1 MSALAEL
8 VGQRVLLLD
17 AAMGS
22 QVQAM
27 TLDVERDFDGCENC
41 TEVLNRTRPDI
52 VREIH
57 RASLA
62 AGSDA
67 IETNSFGGSPIT
79 LGEFGLADEARALN
93 LAAARIARE
102 AADEFSADGRPRFVF
117 GAIGPGTRLPTLEQ
131 VSWADVADAVAV
143 QAAGLIAGGADALL
157 IETVQDL
164 LQAKAAVA
172 GARRALAEA
181 KRDMPLV
188 AQVTVESTG
197 TLLAGADIAAAA
209 TVLHALDVEIA
220 GLNCATGPQEMAEHL
235 SWLSQN
241 WPGPISVLP
250 NAGLPELV
258 GGETRYPLSA
268 DELAEWLARF
278 VEEDGVALVGGCCG
292 TTAEHVA
299 ALDAMLRA
307 RAEDG
312 FRPRVRRREARW
324 TPSVASLYG
333 QTPLRQETALLAI
346 GERCNA
352 NGSRKFRALQK
363 DRAWDACVAVGREQA
378 AEGSHCIDLCTALVG
393 EDETEAMCALV
404 GRMGRAVAAPL
415 VIDSTEL
422 GVIEAALARYG
433 GKAIINSINFE
444 DGEGPA
450 AARLALARRFGAAAV
465 ALTIDEEGM
474 AKTAAEKLRI
484 ARRLAEFAAAHG
496 LPAADLLI
504 DPLTFTI
511 CTGNEEDRGLAAET
525 LDAIAAIAE
534 ALPDCQIVLGLS
546 NVSFGLKPAARHVLN
561 SVFLDHARR
570 RGMTAAL
577 LHPGKIAP
585 LHRVPEAEAQAAE
598 DLIFDRRR
606 PGYDPLHAFIALF
619 EGRDGAAP
627 AKRERPAKVEDRL
640 SRRIVDGD
648 RDGLESDLEEAM
660 RDWRP
665 LDIVNRF
672 LLDGMKTVGELFGSG
687 AMQLPFVLQSA
698 ETMKAAV
705 RWLEPHM
712 DRVDGGARGTIVL
725 ATVKGDVHDIGKNL
739 TDIILT
745 NNGFRVVNLGIKQ
758 PIARILEAADEHG
771 ADCIGMSGLLVKST
785 AIMRENLLEMSR
797 RGLDFPV
804 LLGGAALTRR
814 YVEEDCAAAYEAGA
828 GGLCARRLRRALADG
843 RRVEGALRRRSRG
856 EPRAPAADGR
866 RRAAD
871 GKRAG
876 GAGAAGGADAPAA
889 RASDRGCADACP
901 RGVGGAADRPPAARR
916 SAAVSEHSHA
926 LSASLGLQE
935 AGTEFPRVP
944 RVVAEDPGPDARS
957 ADRTLRR
964 GGDPDAERG
973 VGAVAGGRRR
983 RRSGAALARRP
994 FARGGALYAAAAE
1007 GQRRAVHRRFRA
1019 RRGGGRARCRG
1030 VAGGD
1035 GGRAGVGGGARIL
1048 RRRSLPRL
1056 SLSARAG
1063 GGDGG
1068 GDGGI
1073 HAQAHPRGTRLRP
1086 RGRARHGQVDPPR
1099 LSRRALFVRLSR
1111 LPAAGGPG
1119 TASGPSRRGGDRRPP
1134 GRRGAAR
1141 ARAVDLGSGHSPPA
1155 RAVFHGIA
1163 PAARREA
1170 GPAAAR
1176 RLMMAAGKGHR
1187 NGGGRL

>member
-1 MSALAEL
+1 MSGLAEL
-8 VGQRVLLLD
+8 VGRRVLLLD

-27 TLDVERDFDGCENC
+27 ALDVERDFDGCENC

-79 LGEFGLADEARALN
+79 LGEFGLAEEARALN
-93 LAAARIARE
+93 IAAARIARE

-164 LQAKAAVA
+164 LQAKAAIA

-181 KRDMPLV
+181 KRDMPIV

-312 FRPRVRRREARW
+312 FRPRVRPRRARW

-444 DGEGPA
+444 DGEAPA

-534 ALPDCQIVLGLS
+534 ALPECQIVLGLS

-585 LHRVPEAEAQAAE
+585 LHQVPEAEAQAAE

-627 AKRERPAKVEDRL
+627 AKRERPAKVEERL

-648 RDGLESDLEEAM
+648 RDGLEADLEEAM

-785 AIMRENLLEMSR
+785 VIMRENLLEMSR

-814 YVEEDCAAAYEAGA
+814 YVEEDCAAAYEAGRVA
-828 GGLCARRLRRALADG
+828 YARDAFDGLSLMDAVSKGRFDAEVAESRARRRRTDG
-843 RRVEGALRRRSRG
+843 GAQRTES
-856 EPRAPAADGR
+856 APAAPA
-866 RRAAD
+866 RRAAPT
-871 GKRAG
+871 RPRRQQRVE
-876 GAGAAGGADAPAA
+876 DAPTPVPAAWGARRIDRLPLVGLRPYLNTHTLYQLHWGYKKQGRSFREFREWSRKTLDPMLEALIERCAAEDILTPSAAWGLWPAVGDGDDLVLLSPDDRSREAARFTLPRQKGREGLCIADFVRDAEAGEPDVVGLQAVTVGA
-889 RASDRGCADACP
+889 RASAVEREYFAADRYRDYLYLHGLGVEMAEAMAEYTHKRIREELGFGHEDARDMDKLIRHGYRGARYSFGFPACP
-901 RGVGGAADRPPAARR
+901 RLEDQERLLDLLGAEAIGVRLGEEAQLEPEQST
-916 SAAVSEHSHA
+916 SALVIHH
-926 LSASLGLQE
+926 
-935 AGTEFPRVP
+935 P
-944 RVVAEDPGPDARS
+944 
-957 ADRTLRR
+957 
-964 GGDPDAERG
+964 
-973 VGAVAGGRRR
+973 
-983 RRSGAALARRP
+983 
-994 FARGGALYAAAAE
+994 
-1007 GQRRAVHRRFRA
+1007 RA
-1019 RRGGGRARCRG
+1019 RYFT
-1030 VAGGD
+1030 V
-1035 GGRAGVGGGARIL
+1035 
-1048 RRRSLPRL
+1048 
-1056 SLSARAG
+1056 
-1063 GGDGG
+1063 
-1068 GDGGI
+1068 
-1073 HAQAHPRGTRLRP
+1073 
-1086 RGRARHGQVDPPR
+1086 
-1099 LSRRALFVRLSR
+1099 
-1111 LPAAGGPG
+1111 
-1119 TASGPSRRGGDRRPP
+1119 
-1134 GRRGAAR
+1134 
-1141 ARAVDLGSGHSPPA
+1141 
-1155 RAVFHGIA
+1155 
-1163 PAARREA
+1163 
-1170 GPAAAR
+1170 
-1176 RLMMAAGKGHR
+1176 
-1187 NGGGRL
+1187 

>member
-1 MSALAEL
+1 MSGLAEL
-8 VGQRVLLLD
+8 VGRRVLLLD

-27 TLDVERDFDGCENC
+27 ALDVERDFDGCENC

-79 LGEFGLADEARALN
+79 LGEFGLAEEARALN
-93 LAAARIARE
+93 IAAARIARE

-181 KRDMPLV
+181 KRDMPIV

-258 GGETRYPLSA
+258 GGETTYPLSA

-312 FRPRVRRREARW
+312 FRPRVRPRRARW

-444 DGEGPA
+444 DGEAPA

-585 LHRVPEAEAQAAE
+585 LHQVPEAEAQAAE

-627 AKRERPAKVEDRL
+627 AKRERPAKVEERL

-648 RDGLESDLEEAM
+648 RDGLETDLEEAM

-785 AIMRENLLEMSR
+785 VIMRENLLEMSR

-814 YVEEDCAAAYEAGA
+814 YVEEDCAAAYEAGRVA
-828 GGLCARRLRRALADG
+828 YARDAFDGLSLMDAVSKGRFDAEVAESRARRRRTDGGAQRTESAPAAPAAPTRRAAPTRLRR
-843 RRVEGALRRRSRG
+843 RQRVEDAPTPVPAAWGARRIDRLPLVGLRPYLNTHTLYQLHWGYKKQGRSFREFREWSRKTLDPMLEALIERCAAEEILTPSAAWGLWPAVGDGDDLVLLSPDDRSREAARFTLPRQKGREGLCIADFVRDAEAG
-856 EPRAPAADGR
+856 EPDVVGLQAVTVG
-866 RRAAD
+866 
-871 GKRAG
+871 
-876 GAGAAGGADAPAA
+876 A
-889 RASDRGCADACP
+889 RASAVEREYFAADRYRDYLYLHGLGVEMAEAMAEYTHKRIREELGFGHEDARDMDKLIRHGYRGARYSFGFPACP
-901 RGVGGAADRPPAARR
+901 RLEDQERLLDLLGAEAIGVRLGEEAQLEPEQST
-916 SAAVSEHSHA
+916 SALVIHH
-926 LSASLGLQE
+926 
-935 AGTEFPRVP
+935 P
-944 RVVAEDPGPDARS
+944 
-957 ADRTLRR
+957 
-964 GGDPDAERG
+964 
-973 VGAVAGGRRR
+973 
-983 RRSGAALARRP
+983 
-994 FARGGALYAAAAE
+994 
-1007 GQRRAVHRRFRA
+1007 RA
-1019 RRGGGRARCRG
+1019 RYFT
-1030 VAGGD
+1030 V
-1035 GGRAGVGGGARIL
+1035 
-1048 RRRSLPRL
+1048 
-1056 SLSARAG
+1056 
-1063 GGDGG
+1063 
-1068 GDGGI
+1068 
-1073 HAQAHPRGTRLRP
+1073 
-1086 RGRARHGQVDPPR
+1086 
-1099 LSRRALFVRLSR
+1099 
-1111 LPAAGGPG
+1111 
-1119 TASGPSRRGGDRRPP
+1119 
-1134 GRRGAAR
+1134 
-1141 ARAVDLGSGHSPPA
+1141 
-1155 RAVFHGIA
+1155 
-1163 PAARREA
+1163 
-1170 GPAAAR
+1170 
-1176 RLMMAAGKGHR
+1176 
-1187 NGGGRL
+1187 

>member
-1 MSALAEL
+1 M
-8 VGQRVLLLD
+8 
-17 AAMGS
+17 
-22 QVQAM
+22 
-27 TLDVERDFDGCENC
+27 
-41 TEVLNRTRPDI
+41 
-52 VREIH
+52 
-57 RASLA
+57 
-62 AGSDA
+62 
-67 IETNSFGGSPIT
+67 
-79 LGEFGLADEARALN
+79 
-93 LAAARIARE
+93 
-102 AADEFSADGRPRFVF
+102 
-117 GAIGPGTRLPTLEQ
+117 
-131 VSWADVADAVAV
+131 
-143 QAAGLIAGGADALL
+143 
-157 IETVQDL
+157 
-164 LQAKAAVA
+164 
-172 GARRALAEA
+172 
-181 KRDMPLV
+181 
-188 AQVTVESTG
+188 
-197 TLLAGADIAAAA
+197 
-209 TVLHALDVEIA
+209 LHALDVEIA

-312 FRPRVRRREARW
+312 FRPRVRPRRARW

-444 DGEGPA
+444 DGEAPA

-534 ALPDCQIVLGLS
+534 ALPECQIVLGAVERLLRS
-546 NVSFGLKPAARHVLN
+546 QARGAACPQFGFPRPRAPPGHDSGAPPPRQDRAAAPGPRGGGASGRRPHFRPAAAWLRPAARLHRAVRG
-561 SVFLDHARR
+561 ARR
-570 RGMTAAL
+570 RRAGEART
-577 LHPGKIAP
+577 PGKGRGAT
-585 LHRVPEAEAQAAE
+585 LAAYR
-598 DLIFDRRR
+598 RRR
-606 PGYDPLHAFIALF
+606 PRRPRGGPRRGDARL
-619 EGRDGAAP
+619 EGRSTSSTG
-627 AKRERPAKVEDRL
+627 
-640 SRRIVDGD
+640 
-648 RDGLESDLEEAM
+648 
-660 RDWRP
+660 
-665 LDIVNRF
+665 F

-814 YVEEDCAAAYEAGA
+814 YVEEDCAAAYEAGRVA
-828 GGLCARRLRRALADG
+828 YARDAFDGLSLMDAVSKGRFDAEVAESRARRGGRTAARNGRKASARRRRRRRGGRRA
-843 RRVEGALRRRSRG
+843 RGAGSGSRMRRRLSPRRG
-856 EPRAPAADGR
+856 GR
-866 RRAAD
+866 
-871 GKRAG
+871 G
-876 GAGAAGGADAPAA
+876 G
-889 RASDRGCADACP
+889 STAC
-901 RGVGGAADRPPAARR
+901 R
-916 SAAVSEHSHA
+916 SSVCGRVSEHPHA

-935 AGTEFPRVP
+935 AGGGV
-944 RVVAEDPGPDARS
+944 S
-957 ADRTLRR
+957 ASS
-964 GGDPDAERG
+964 A
-973 VGAVAGGRRR
+973 
-983 RRSGAALARRP
+983 SG
-994 FARGGALYAAAAE
+994 
-1007 GQRRAVHRRFRA
+1007 
-1019 RRGGGRARCRG
+1019 
-1030 VAGGD
+1030 
-1035 GGRAGVGGGARIL
+1035 
-1048 RRRSLPRL
+1048 
-1056 SLSARAG
+1056 
-1063 GGDGG
+1063 
-1068 GDGGI
+1068 
-1073 HAQAHPRGTRLRP
+1073 
-1086 RGRARHGQVDPPR
+1086 RGRPWTRCSKR
-1099 LSRRALFVRLSR
+1099 
-1111 LPAAGGPG
+1111 
-1119 TASGPSRRGGDRRPP
+1119 
-1134 GRRGAAR
+1134 
-1141 ARAVDLGSGHSPPA
+1141 
-1155 RAVFHGIA
+1155 
-1163 PAARREA
+1163 
-1170 GPAAAR
+1170 
-1176 RLMMAAGKGHR
+1176 
-1187 NGGGRL
+1187 

>member
-1 MSALAEL
+1 MSGLAEL
-8 VGQRVLLLD
+8 VGRRVLLLD

-27 TLDVERDFDGCENC
+27 ALDVERDFDGCENC

-93 LAAARIARE
+93 IAAARIARE

-131 VSWADVADAVAV
+131 ASWADVADAVAV

-181 KRDMPLV
+181 KRDMPIV

-312 FRPRVRRREARW
+312 FRPRVRPRRARW

-444 DGEGPA
+444 DGEAPA

-534 ALPDCQIVLGLS
+534 ALPECQIVLGLS

-585 LHRVPEAEAQAAE
+585 LHQVPEAEAQAAE

-627 AKRERPAKVEDRL
+627 AKRERPAKVEERL

-814 YVEEDCAAAYEAGA
+814 YVEEDCAAAYDAGRVA
-828 GGLCARRLRRALADG
+828 YARDAFDGLSLMDAVSKGRFDAEVAESRARRRRTDG
-843 RRVEGALRRRSRG
+843 GAQRTES
-856 EPRAPAADGR
+856 APAAPAAPT
-866 RRAAD
+866 RRASRPRR
-871 GKRAG
+871 GHRVE
-876 GAGAAGGADAPAA
+876 DAPTPVPAAWGARRIDRLPLVGLRPYLNTHTLYQLHWGYKKQGRSFREFREWSRKTLDPMLEALIERCAAEDILTPSAAWGLWPAVGDGDDLVLLSPDDRSREAARFTLPRQKGREGLCIADFVRDAEAGEPDVVGLQAVTVGA
-889 RASDRGCADACP
+889 RASAVEREYFAADRYRDYLYLHGLGVEMAEAMAEYTHKRIREELGFGHEDARDMDKLIRHGYRGARYSFGFPACP
-901 RGVGGAADRPPAARR
+901 RLEDQERLLDLLGAEAIGVRLGEEAQLEPEQST
-916 SAAVSEHSHA
+916 SALVIHH
-926 LSASLGLQE
+926 
-935 AGTEFPRVP
+935 P
-944 RVVAEDPGPDARS
+944 
-957 ADRTLRR
+957 
-964 GGDPDAERG
+964 
-973 VGAVAGGRRR
+973 
-983 RRSGAALARRP
+983 
-994 FARGGALYAAAAE
+994 
-1007 GQRRAVHRRFRA
+1007 RA
-1019 RRGGGRARCRG
+1019 RYFT
-1030 VAGGD
+1030 V
-1035 GGRAGVGGGARIL
+1035 
-1048 RRRSLPRL
+1048 
-1056 SLSARAG
+1056 
-1063 GGDGG
+1063 
-1068 GDGGI
+1068 
-1073 HAQAHPRGTRLRP
+1073 
-1086 RGRARHGQVDPPR
+1086 
-1099 LSRRALFVRLSR
+1099 
-1111 LPAAGGPG
+1111 
-1119 TASGPSRRGGDRRPP
+1119 
-1134 GRRGAAR
+1134 
-1141 ARAVDLGSGHSPPA
+1141 
-1155 RAVFHGIA
+1155 
-1163 PAARREA
+1163 
-1170 GPAAAR
+1170 
-1176 RLMMAAGKGHR
+1176 
-1187 NGGGRL
+1187 

>member
-1 MSALAEL
+1 MSGLAEL
-8 VGQRVLLLD
+8 VGRRVLLLD

-27 TLDVERDFDGCENC
+27 ALDVERDFDGCENC
-41 TEVLNRTRPDI
+41 TEVLVLNRTRPDI

-79 LGEFGLADEARALN
+79 LGEFGLAEEARALN
-93 LAAARIARE
+93 IAAARIARE

-164 LQAKAAVA
+164 LQAKAAIA

-181 KRDMPLV
+181 KRDMPIV

-312 FRPRVRRREARW
+312 FRPRVRPRRARW

-444 DGEGPA
+444 DGEAPA

-534 ALPDCQIVLGLS
+534 ALPECQIVLGLS

-585 LHRVPEAEAQAAE
+585 LHQVPEAEAQAAE

-627 AKRERPAKVEDRL
+627 AKREHPAKVEERL

-648 RDGLESDLEEAM
+648 RDGLEADLEEAM

-814 YVEEDCAAAYEAGA
+814 YVEEDCAAAYEAGRVA
-828 GGLCARRLRRALADG
+828 YARDAFDGLSLMDAVSKGRFDAEVAESRARRRRTDG
-843 RRVEGALRRRSRG
+843 GAQRTESERA
-856 EPRAPAADGR
+856 APAAPTRRASRPR
-866 RRAAD
+866 RRQ
-871 GKRAG
+871 RVE
-876 GAGAAGGADAPAA
+876 DAPTPVPAAWGARRIDRLPLVGLRPYLNTHTLYQLHWGYKKQGRSFREFREWSRKTLDPMLEALIERCAAEDILTPSAAWGLWPAVGDGDDLVLLSPDDRSREAARFTLPRQKGREGLCIADFVRDAEAGEPDVVGLQAVTVGA
-889 RASDRGCADACP
+889 RASAVEREYFAADRYRDYLYLHGLGVEMAEAMAEYTHKRIREELGFGHEDARDMDKLIRHGYRGARYSFGFPACP
-901 RGVGGAADRPPAARR
+901 RLEDQERLLDLLGAEAIGVRLGEEAQLEPEQST
-916 SAAVSEHSHA
+916 SALVIHH
-926 LSASLGLQE
+926 
-935 AGTEFPRVP
+935 P
-944 RVVAEDPGPDARS
+944 
-957 ADRTLRR
+957 
-964 GGDPDAERG
+964 
-973 VGAVAGGRRR
+973 
-983 RRSGAALARRP
+983 
-994 FARGGALYAAAAE
+994 
-1007 GQRRAVHRRFRA
+1007 RA
-1019 RRGGGRARCRG
+1019 RYFT
-1030 VAGGD
+1030 V
-1035 GGRAGVGGGARIL
+1035 
-1048 RRRSLPRL
+1048 
-1056 SLSARAG
+1056 
-1063 GGDGG
+1063 
-1068 GDGGI
+1068 
-1073 HAQAHPRGTRLRP
+1073 
-1086 RGRARHGQVDPPR
+1086 
-1099 LSRRALFVRLSR
+1099 
-1111 LPAAGGPG
+1111 
-1119 TASGPSRRGGDRRPP
+1119 
-1134 GRRGAAR
+1134 
-1141 ARAVDLGSGHSPPA
+1141 
-1155 RAVFHGIA
+1155 
-1163 PAARREA
+1163 
-1170 GPAAAR
+1170 
-1176 RLMMAAGKGHR
+1176 
-1187 NGGGRL
+1187 

>member
-1 MSALAEL
+1 MSGLAEL
-8 VGQRVLLLD
+8 VGRRVLLLD

-27 TLDVERDFDGCENC
+27 ALDVERDFDGCENC

-93 LAAARIARE
+93 IAAARIARE

-181 KRDMPLV
+181 KRDMPIV

-312 FRPRVRRREARW
+312 FRPRVRRRRARW

-444 DGEGPA
+444 DGEAPA

-534 ALPDCQIVLGLS
+534 ALPECQIVLGLS

-585 LHRVPEAEAQAAE
+585 LHQVPEAEAQAAE

-627 AKRERPAKVEDRL
+627 AKRERPAKVEERL

-814 YVEEDCAAAYEAGA
+814 YVEEDCAAAYEAGRVA
-828 GGLCARRLRRALADG
+828 YARDAFDGLSLMDAVSKGRFDAEVAESRARRRRTDG
-843 RRVEGALRRRSRG
+843 GAQRTES
-856 EPRAPAADGR
+856 APAAPE
-866 RRAAD
+866 RRAAPTRPRR
-871 GKRAG
+871 GHRVE
-876 GAGAAGGADAPAA
+876 DAPTPVPAAWGARRIDRLPLVGLRPYLNTHTLYQLHWGYKKQGRSFREFREWSRKTLDPMLEALIERCAGEEILTPSAAWGLWPAVGDGDDLVLLAPDDRSREAARFTLPRQKGREGLCIADFVRDAEAGEPDVVGLQAVTVGA
-889 RASDRGCADACP
+889 RASAVEREYFAADRYRDYLYLHGLGVEMAEAMAEYTHKRIREELGFGHEDARDMDKLIRHGYRGARYSFGFPACP
-901 RGVGGAADRPPAARR
+901 RLEDQERLLDLLGAEAIGVRLGEEAQLEPEQST
-916 SAAVSEHSHA
+916 SALVIHH
-926 LSASLGLQE
+926 
-935 AGTEFPRVP
+935 P
-944 RVVAEDPGPDARS
+944 
-957 ADRTLRR
+957 
-964 GGDPDAERG
+964 
-973 VGAVAGGRRR
+973 
-983 RRSGAALARRP
+983 
-994 FARGGALYAAAAE
+994 
-1007 GQRRAVHRRFRA
+1007 RA
-1019 RRGGGRARCRG
+1019 RYFT
-1030 VAGGD
+1030 V
-1035 GGRAGVGGGARIL
+1035 
-1048 RRRSLPRL
+1048 
-1056 SLSARAG
+1056 
-1063 GGDGG
+1063 
-1068 GDGGI
+1068 
-1073 HAQAHPRGTRLRP
+1073 
-1086 RGRARHGQVDPPR
+1086 
-1099 LSRRALFVRLSR
+1099 
-1111 LPAAGGPG
+1111 
-1119 TASGPSRRGGDRRPP
+1119 
-1134 GRRGAAR
+1134 
-1141 ARAVDLGSGHSPPA
+1141 
-1155 RAVFHGIA
+1155 
-1163 PAARREA
+1163 
-1170 GPAAAR
+1170 
-1176 RLMMAAGKGHR
+1176 
-1187 NGGGRL
+1187 